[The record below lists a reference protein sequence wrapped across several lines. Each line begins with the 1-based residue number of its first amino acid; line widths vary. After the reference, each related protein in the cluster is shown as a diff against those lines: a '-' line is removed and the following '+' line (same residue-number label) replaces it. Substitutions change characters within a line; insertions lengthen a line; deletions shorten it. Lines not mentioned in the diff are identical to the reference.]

1 MAARVLLPEVGGS
14 SAVWIH
20 TLVFFQTMLLTGYW
34 LSHRVAQRI
43 QLQALIPILI
53 FASSIAAIAVP
64 IRHLDVVGSVEV
76 QVWTSLLVAVGL
88 PTICLYLASP
98 WIQHR
103 IADVFGTASY
113 RLYAWSNAGALLG
126 LLAYPLIIEPQLS
139 LESQKTIW
147 SYAYLLFAAGLLSF
161 CKDERIKAPH
171 AKTHRRSSTFLQP
184 DWIAYSALGVSLLIS
199 TSDAISTDLTISP
212 ILWVLPMV
220 VYLLTFI
227 LTFGFPNRWQHKWP
241 LRGWFVGLL
250 IFGYLRDAHWGIHW
264 AVQLT
269 GWCLVLCFG
278 CLFLHREL
286 VRRQPATPML
296 TGYYLSMAIGGVI
309 GGIVIST
316 ILPQLLPVR
325 IELDLV
331 VLMISVMVYRDARRR
346 STDEP
351 DWRIRP
357 DTLLALMVLAGAI
370 FVLGVRTHKLLRGDV
385 AWYRNAY
392 GTLCVKTY
400 DVPKSKGGLVHL
412 LDGRISHGYQYRGE
426 VHRREPTAYFT
437 RKSGIGRVLDQ
448 KNQDLR
454 VGILGLGV
462 GTLAAY
468 ADEGDSFTFYELN
481 PLVAQIARE
490 RFSYLSDARGH
501 INVILG
507 DGRRSLEAQSPQ
519 AYDRLV
525 IDAFTGDA
533 IPAHL
538 LTIEAFEL
546 YLRHLAAN
554 GILAINVSNRHAD
567 LRMVVA
573 GVSQRLKLSLAHVKH
588 RARSP
593 FGPYLSEWILISKSP
608 ATLTALELPIVAVP
622 SSENTLYWT
631 DDFSPLLPILR

>member
-1 MAARVLLPEVGGS
+1 MAARVLLPEVGGT

-20 TLVFFQTMLLTGYW
+20 SLVFFQTMLLAGYW
-34 LSHRVAQRI
+34 LSHRVALHAR
-43 QLQALIPILI
+43 LQSILPILI
-53 FASSIAAIAVP
+53 AASCLAAVASP
-64 IRHLDVVGSVEV
+64 IRHLDVLDFVEG
-76 QVWTSLLVAVGL
+76 QVWLSLMVAVGL

-103 IADVFGTASY
+103 IARVVGTASY
-113 RLYAWSNAGALLG
+113 RLYAWSNAGALMG
-126 LLAYPLIIEPQLS
+126 LLAYPLVIEPQLS
-139 LESQKTIW
+139 LESQQTLW
-147 SYAYLLFAAGLLSF
+147 SYAYLLVAAGLLYF
-161 CKDERIKAPH
+161 CKFESNGAPR
-171 AKTHRRSSTFLQP
+171 AEIQARSSTCLRL
-184 DWIAYSALGVSLLIS
+184 DWLTYSALGVSLLIS
-199 TSDAISTDLTISP
+199 TSDAVSTDLTISP

-227 LTFGFPNRWQHKWP
+227 LTFGFPGRWQGQWP
-241 LRGWFVGLL
+241 LRGWLAALL
-250 IFGYLRDAHWGIHW
+250 IFAYLRDAHWGVHW
-264 AVQLT
+264 TVQLT
-269 GWCLVLCFG
+269 GWCLVLCLG

-286 VRRQPATPML
+286 VRRQPATQIL

-309 GGIVIST
+309 GGIVVST
-316 ILPQLLPVR
+316 ILPRFLPVR

-331 VLMISVMVYRDARRR
+331 VFVISVMVYRESRRR
-346 STDEP
+346 SVNEP
-351 DWRIRP
+351 EWQIRP
-357 DTLLALMVLAGAI
+357 GAI
-370 FVLGVRTHKLLRGDV
+370 LGLTVLIGATCVLGMRTHKLLRGDV

-437 RKSGIGRVLDQ
+437 RNSGIGRVLDQ
-448 KNQDLR
+448 QNRDLR
-454 VGILGLGV
+454 VGVMGLGV

-468 ADEGDSFTFYELN
+468 ADEGDSYTFYELN
-481 PLVAQIARE
+481 PLVAQLARD

-501 INVILG
+501 IDVVLG
-507 DGRRSLEAQSPQ
+507 DGRRSLQSQSPQ
-519 AYDRLV
+519 SYDRLV

-546 YLRHLAAN
+546 YLRHLAAD
-554 GILAINVSNRHAD
+554 GVLAINVSNRHAD

-573 GVSQRLKLSLAHVKH
+573 GASQQLKLSFAQVKH

-593 FGPYLSEWILISKSP
+593 FGPYLSEWMLISRARS
-608 ATLTALELPIVAVP
+608 TLDALALPIATDTV
-622 SSENTLYWT
+622 NDTLYWT
-631 DDFSPLLPILR
+631 DDFSPLLPILK